1 MPGRPSNRPSNYRSN
16 RPAGRFVPA
25 VLCLSGVLI
34 AYAGAARAQSDNA
47 RTAPETVVSASRL
60 PTDIRKVGS
69 AVTVLDQQEIEERQ
83 NLFSSDLLRDI
94 PGLSVSRQGTLGA
107 NTQVR
112 VRGAEANHVLVLID
126 GMEVN
131 DPANGNEFNFG
142 NLLGLGIS
150 RIEVLRGPQGGL
162 YGPDAVAGVINIETP
177 LGKPGVFFEG
187 FTEMGS
193 WATIVGGARV
203 SGGTK
208 KLRFSLFGA
217 RARTAGTNISRPT
230 ALPFANE
237 ADDSTNTTLH
247 GRIQADVARWLQL
260 NFAGRYVRSRV
271 QFDADSNFDGLNND
285 ADRQTNRE
293 AIQGIATAKLSF
305 LDDRWQTKF
314 TAGFLTT
321 TNQNYSA
328 GIFQTSQKGDRLKL
342 GAQTA
347 YTFTTPSFA
356 NAEHTVILALEHEVQ
371 RFDQKDLAF
380 GGASDQNR
388 ERNQTGYVGEYR
400 LSLWDRL
407 FLSGVVR
414 FDQQDEFENQVTWR
428 GTAAYLVR
436 STRTRFHASVGRGFK
451 NPTFTEQYGFFPG
464 TFAGNPSLKTETST
478 GWDIGVEQRLFG
490 KMLVADVTFF
500 QSWLEN
506 EIQTFGFAPASVRNL
521 PGTSTR
527 NGVELAF
534 TVRPIDNLTIRG
546 AYTYLIAQEPNGTEE
561 VRRPRHSGSL
571 NFNYRFL
578 QERANINLGIQFNGK
593 QRDTWFPA
601 AGATTTTLGGFVL
614 VNVAAS
620 YKLTENVEIF
630 GRVQNLL
637 NQRYEEV
644 YSFQSPRIGAFAGIK
659 IKFGAPM

>member
-1 MPGRPSNRPSNYRSN
+1 MPARPSIRLFSAFS
-16 RPAGRFVPA
+16 
-25 VLCLSGVLI
+25 CLSGI
-34 AYAGAARAQSDNA
+34 AVASIGAASAQDGPV
-47 RTAPETVVSASRL
+47 RTAPETVVSAGRL
-60 PTDIRKVGS
+60 PTDINKVGS
-69 AVTVLDQQEIEERQ
+69 AVTVLGEQEIVERQ
-83 NLFSSDLLRDI
+83 NLFGSDLLRDI

-112 VRGAEANHVLVLID
+112 VRGAEANHVLVLVD

-150 RIEVLRGPQGGL
+150 RIEVLRGPQSGL
-162 YGPDAVAGVINIETP
+162 YGADAVAGVINIETP
-177 LGKPGVFFEG
+177 LGKPGLFFEG

-193 WATIVGGARV
+193 FATVVGGARV

-217 RARTAGTNISRPT
+217 RARTAGTNISRPS

-247 GRIQADVARWLQL
+247 GRVRAYVTDWLEL

-271 QFDADSNFDGLNND
+271 QFDADTNFDGLNND
-285 ADRQTNRE
+285 ADRETNRE

-305 LDDRWQTKF
+305 LDGRWQTKF

-321 TNQNYSA
+321 DNENYSN
-328 GIFQTSQKGDRLKL
+328 GVFQTSQKGDRLKL
-342 GAQTA
+342 GGQTA
-347 YTFTTPSFA
+347 YTFTTPSVA
-356 NAEHTVILALEHEVQ
+356 KAEHTVILGLEHEIQ
-371 RFDQKDLAF
+371 RFTQKDIAF
-380 GGASDQNR
+380 AGASDQNR
-388 ERNQTGYVGEYR
+388 ERNQTGYVAEYR
-400 LSLWDRL
+400 LSLWDQL
-407 FLSGVVR
+407 FLSGNVR
-414 FDQQDEFENQVTWR
+414 FDHQDDFENQFTWR

-436 STRTRFHASVGRGFK
+436 STRTRFHSSVGRGFK

-464 TFAGNPSLKTETST
+464 SFRGNPNLKTESSI
-478 GWDIGVEQRLFG
+478 GWDVGVEQRLFG

-506 EIQTFGFAPASVRNL
+506 EIQSFGFAPASVRNL
-521 PGTSTR
+521 TGTSKR
-527 NGVELAF
+527 NGVEVAF
-534 TVRPIDNLTIRG
+534 TAKPFANFTIKG
-546 AYTYLIAQEPNGTEE
+546 AYTYLIAEEPSGTQE

-571 NFNYRFL
+571 NFNYRFYR
-578 QERANINLGIQFNGK
+578 QRANVNLGIQFNGK
-593 QRDTWFPA
+593 QRDNWFPP
-601 AGATTTTLGGFVL
+601 AGSTSTTLGGYVL

-620 YKLTENVEIF
+620 FKVSENVEVF

-637 NQRYEEV
+637 NQRYEDV
-644 YSFQSPRIGAFAGIK
+644 YSFQAPGIGAFAGIK